1 MTYNTKN
8 TIGVFVFAA
17 ILMGMPFAAQNAY
30 AADIVISGTCGVT
43 VTGGSAGIDFGTLAP
58 SAESTEITVTVVTDG
73 TVSGGNF
80 QISATDWTSIGTTST
95 GFILLDTVIATD
107 TVTINSITF
116 TANALGGTQDTT
128 NFIVGANDGSDD
140 VTTAAALA
148 TSINANGSVDVTA
161 LASEDSVLLRSGTVD
176 SAGEYG
182 TTTADSTFTM
192 SASTLTG
199 STSSGATII
208 QAELT
213 KFDVTN
219 TGTAPV
225 TSTYASKTALN
236 IAGVNDIIISGIDVG
251 QDVILL
257 MQVITTLDDTD
268 FVGGVTQTLTFNAVC
283 V

>member
-8 TIGVFVFAA
+8 TIIVFAFTA
-17 ILMGMPFAAQNAY
+17 ILMAMPFAAQNAH

-43 VTGGSAGIDFGTLAP
+43 VTGGSVGIDFGTLAP
-58 SAESTEITVTVVTDG
+58 SAESAEITVTVVTTG

-80 QISATDWTSIGTTST
+80 QISATDWTSIGTTAT
-95 GFILLDTVIATD
+95 GYILLDTVIITD
-107 TVTINSITF
+107 AVTINSETF
-116 TANALGGTQDTT
+116 TGHATNQNANEFVVGGTDVISAT
-128 NFIVGANDGSDD
+128 N
-140 VTTAAALA
+140 LA
-148 TSINANGSVDVTA
+148 TSINANSSVDVTA

-182 TTTADSTFTM
+182 MTTTDSTITL
-192 SASTLTG
+192 SAATLTG
-199 STSSGATII
+199 STAPSAVII
-208 QAELT
+208 QSELT

-225 TSTYASKTALN
+225 TSAYSGKTALDV
-236 IAGVNDIIISGIDVG
+236 AGVNDIVISGIDVS

-257 MQVITTLDDTD
+257 MQVQATLDDAA